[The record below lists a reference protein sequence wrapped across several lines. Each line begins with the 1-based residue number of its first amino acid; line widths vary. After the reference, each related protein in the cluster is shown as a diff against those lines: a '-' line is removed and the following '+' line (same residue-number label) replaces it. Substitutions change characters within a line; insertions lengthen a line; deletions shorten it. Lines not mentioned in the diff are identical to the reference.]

1 MRLAP
6 TNRGRGRRFPPQFC
20 PNIPGRNRR
29 RAFHGL
35 GADDRFSPPNAL
47 ILNKAPRLNTFYR
60 PDKSRPDV
68 TIAQVAHV
76 ARRAA
81 GLDSSFTAKTVKAI
95 AASTWNEHA
104 QYTTTGY
111 TSYGIEGPDFKRKY
125 SSDPRASVNTGN
137 EYPVIWI
144 PDPRAPVEPEKLH
157 GGLLPGPVDPTMGPP
172 GPIGPKGDPG
182 GAGPPGPIGPSGS
195 KGASGGAGPPGP
207 IGPAGPPGAGAGDP
221 IPGPL
226 GPRGEIGPMGPGG
239 PPGPIGPASIGPPG
253 ARGEIGPMGPAGPSG
268 GGAGG
273 GAGPRGPRGE
283 IGPMGPAGPPGPPG
297 EIGPMGPGGSGAAA
311 SGGASGPSFL
321 TLPVLALM
329 ATVT

>member
-1 MRLAP
+1 MRVATIP
-6 TNRGRGRRFPPQFC
+6 RGRGRRFPPQFC

-29 RAFHGL
+29 RSFRGL

-47 ILNKAPRLNTFYR
+47 ILSKGPRLNTFYR

-125 SSDPRASVNTGN
+125 SLDPRASVNTGK

-157 GGLLPGPVDPTMGPP
+157 GGIVPGPVDPTMGPP
-172 GPIGPKGDPG
+172 GPPGPKGDPG
-182 GAGPPGPIGPSGS
+182 AGGPPGPIGTRG
-195 KGASGGAGPPGP
+195 KVGPRGEIGP

-226 GPRGEIGPMGPGG
+226 GPRGEIGPMGPAG
-239 PPGPIGPASIGPPG
+239 PPGGIGPASMGPPG
-253 ARGEIGPMGPAGPSG
+253 ARGEIGPMGPAGPPG

-273 GAGPRGPRGE
+273 GAGPRGARGE
-283 IGPMGPAGPPGPPG
+283 IGPMGPAGPLGPRG
-297 EIGPMGPGGSGAAA
+297 EIGPLGPAGSGAAA
-311 SGGASGPSFL
+311 SGGAEGPSFL
-321 TLPVLALM
+321 ALPMLALM
-329 ATVT
+329 ATVV